1 MAVNIPW
8 ICKRVLEND
17 VSHET
22 EGSATIT
29 MSPRASSTHSII
41 DAGFG
46 VKKGWVNCDDLWQAD
61 QRTASLFKEAYSDSR
76 FKYHR
81 FKDSRFKES
90 QKDAFGCPLTNAL
103 TFSLTNGL
111 QYRGVVESHEKD
123 ESRRE
128 LEALWAL
135 CGMFAGLL

>member
-1 MAVNIPW
+1 MAVNVPW
-8 ICKRVLEND
+8 ISKRVLEND

-29 MSPRASSTHSII
+29 MPPRVSSTHSNI

-76 FKYHR
+76 FKYHQ

-90 QKDAFGCPLTNAL
+90 QKDALGCPLTNAL

-128 LEALWAL
+128 LETLWAL
-135 CGMFAGLL
+135 CGMSAGLL